1 MNEAEKRLAAR
12 AASHDSVFTYEDA
25 LAAGLNA
32 RQADYRAAHSWVR
45 LHEGVFAFPGAALS
59 WHSCLRAAC
68 WAAGDPVAVSHRAGA
83 EFYELPGRRRW
94 VEITCE
100 RWKRSQKSGL
110 IVHESSRFDAADIVD
125 HNGIPVVTVERLI
138 LELAGLSPFPD
149 SIERVIQAAR
159 RKRLITYAS
168 TLETFNRLAVRGLR
182 GVQAMRAALDRWD
195 PTSQPTESDME
206 SWLIQVFRAHGLPE
220 LETQFVVR
228 DKRGNFVA
236 RADGALSKWRIT
248 IEYQSK
254 QEHLDEFQSLR
265 DDRRRNAVMAA
276 GYFPL
281 AVRAEDLRTGGE
293 RIVGQI
299 RDIARRS
306 AS

>member
-1 MNEAEKRLAAR
+1 MHEAEKLLAAT
-12 AASHDSVFTYEDA
+12 AARHDSVFTYEDA
-25 LAAGLNA
+25 LAAGLNVG
-32 RQADYRAAHSWVR
+32 QADYRAATSWVR
-45 LHEGVFAFPGAALS
+45 LHEGVFTFPGAALS
-59 WHSCLRAAC
+59 WYSHLRAAC
-68 WAAGDPVAVSHRAGA
+68 CAAGDPVAISHRSAA
-83 EFYELPGRRRW
+83 EFYELPGRKRW
-94 VEITCE
+94 VEITCR

-110 IVHESSRFDAADIVD
+110 LVHESSRFDAADIVD
-125 HNGIPVVTVERLI
+125 HNGIPVVSVERLI

-159 RKRLITYAS
+159 RKRLITYSS

-182 GVQAMRAALDRWD
+182 GVQAMRVALDRWD

-206 SWLIQVFRAHGLPE
+206 TWLVQVFRAHGLPE
-220 LETQFVVR
+220 LVTQFVVR
-228 DKRGNFVA
+228 DRDGRFIA
-236 RADGALSKWRIT
+236 RTDAALPKWRIT

-254 QEHLDEFQSLR
+254 QEHLDEFQSLQ
-265 DDRRRNAVMAA
+265 DDRRRNAIIAA

-293 RIVGQI
+293 RIVAQI
-299 RDIARRS
+299 RDVAKRQ